1 MQKNNINYVIISPV
15 RDEELYIEKTILSV
29 ISQTIQPAKWIIVN
43 DGSVDKTP
51 VIVQKYSSK
60 HKWIYLLNKE
70 NRGYAEPGRGVM
82 EAFYVGYNHI
92 KNIEDHEY
100 IVKLD
105 GDLEFQANYFESLF
119 KEFEKNSK
127 LGIASGVCMI
137 ERKGAWER
145 EKHPEYH
152 VRGPSKVYKKAC
164 WKDIGGL
171 IRRKGWDTIDEMK
184 ALSLG
189 WETKSFRNLPIIH
202 YKPTGYNTGAYKW
215 AIMGGKSDYYCGYH
229 PLFII
234 AKGVKRIFQRPYI
247 IGGLLII
254 YGYFNEYIKNGERI
268 KDDDLIKFIQKQQI
282 NRLTL
287 RESIWN

>member
-1 MQKNNINYVIISPV
+1 MYVNNTNYVIISPV

-29 ISQTIQPAKWIIVN
+29 ISQTIQPKIWIIVN
-43 DGSVDKTP
+43 DGSIDNTP
-51 VIVQKYSSK
+51 VIVRKYSSI
-60 HKWIYLLNKE
+60 HKWIQLINKE

-92 KNIEDHEY
+92 KNEEDYEY

-137 ERKGAWER
+137 ERKGILER

-152 VRGPSKVYKKAC
+152 VRGPSKVYKMAC

-171 IRRKGWDTIDEMK
+171 IKHKGWDTIDEMK
-184 ALSLG
+184 AQSLG
-189 WETKSFRNLPIIH
+189 WETKSFKNLPIIH
-202 YKPTGYNTGAYKW
+202 YKPTGYNTGSYKW
-215 AIMGGKSDYYCGYH
+215 AIIGGKSDYYCGYH

-234 AKGVKRIFQRPYI
+234 AKGIKKMFERPYI
-247 IGGLLII
+247 IGGLLIN
-254 YGYFNEYIKNGERI
+254 YGFFKEYLKNGEQI
-268 KDDDLIKFIQKQQI
+268 KDKDLIKFIQKQQI

-287 RESIWN
+287 KKSIWN